1 MLITKVTLIAIMS
14 LIYMIGLAIVYFGKQ
29 RPNSLEIKYYS
40 AMIITNIIGL
50 VIHIVVEYSAV
61 YFPPLPNS
69 ITLKSILYYYIIFA
83 DLFLC
88 YLLVALKIKNSDKYI
103 KIEHML
109 TIIYIILATILPE
122 KLHRD
127 FANMEFYTYG
137 ADTKIVYIMSAITI
151 ITLLIIFFIKRKDIK
166 KKDKIS
172 IFSFIIGLSIAAL
185 VQNRIPT
192 LTITIYV
199 ESIVCCMMYFT
210 IENPD
215 VEVGVYNAV
224 KTQAIKAGRAKD
236 DFLSSMSHELRTP
249 LNAIV
254 GLSQMIEQETEK
266 PEVMEDAQEIVVAS
280 QDLLELID
288 SILNMNKIEN
298 NTLDLVE
305 ENYDFNV
312 IINDLVKMINTRVK
326 DRNII
331 FNTNISSDMPK
342 TLYGDRDKVRT
353 IITNLI
359 SNAIKYTE
367 SGNID
372 LIVNCTNKSD
382 ISRLEIIVKDT
393 GRGMSK
399 EQLDNIYDRFNRREE
414 DKDSD
419 IKGVGLGLAITK
431 SLVDLMEGTINV
443 ESEENVGTTFT
454 VRLNQKIIEHNN
466 IEVL

>member
-1 MLITKVTLIAIMS
+1 MIITKLTITKIICFVYMAGLAYIYYSKKRKYNLNNKYYDGLINSNIFGIAIHFCAEYASYYYTPIISEIVFKLVIFYYLIFSTYFLNFIFDEIELKNKKTFMS
-14 LIYMIGLAIVYFGKQ
+14 IANIGCVLCCVLSIFLPSKLYSDIPNTIFYTYGLDTRVVVIHGAIAMTTLLVLLIIKYKELNRQKKIYIFAFLIGLAI
-29 RPNSLEIKYYS
+29 SS
-40 AMIITNIIGL
+40 
-50 VIHIVVEYSAV
+50 VVQ
-61 YFPPLPNS
+61 
-69 ITLKSILYYYIIFA
+69 
-83 DLFLC
+83 
-88 YLLVALKIKNSDKYI
+88 
-103 KIEHML
+103 
-109 TIIYIILATILPE
+109 
-122 KLHRD
+122 
-127 FANMEFYTYG
+127 NMMREL
-137 ADTKIVYIMSAITI
+137 AIT
-151 ITLLIIFFIKRKDIK
+151 
-166 KKDKIS
+166 
-172 IFSFIIGLSIAAL
+172 
-185 VQNRIPT
+185 V
-192 LTITIYV
+192 YV
-199 ESIVCCMMYFT
+199 ESILCCMLYFT
-210 IENPD
+210 LENPD
-215 VEVGVYNAV
+215 VEVGVYNAA
-224 KTQAIKAGRAKD
+224 KNQAEKAGRAKD

-399 EQLDNIYDRFNRREE
+399 EQLDNLYTKFYRREE

-454 VRLNQKIIEHNN
+454 VRLNQKIIEQNN

>member
-1 MLITKVTLIAIMS
+1 
-14 LIYMIGLAIVYFGKQ
+14 
-29 RPNSLEIKYYS
+29 
-40 AMIITNIIGL
+40 
-50 VIHIVVEYSAV
+50 
-61 YFPPLPNS
+61 
-69 ITLKSILYYYIIFA
+69 
-83 DLFLC
+83 
-88 YLLVALKIKNSDKYI
+88 
-103 KIEHML
+103 
-109 TIIYIILATILPE
+109 
-122 KLHRD
+122 
-127 FANMEFYTYG
+127 
-137 ADTKIVYIMSAITI
+137 
-151 ITLLIIFFIKRKDIK
+151 
-166 KKDKIS
+166 
-172 IFSFIIGLSIAAL
+172 
-185 VQNRIPT
+185 
-192 LTITIYV
+192 
-199 ESIVCCMMYFT
+199 
-210 IENPD
+210 
-215 VEVGVYNAV
+215 
-224 KTQAIKAGRAKD
+224 
-236 DFLSSMSHELRTP
+236 
-249 LNAIV
+249 
-254 GLSQMIEQETEK
+254 
-266 PEVMEDAQEIVVAS
+266 
-280 QDLLELID
+280 
-288 SILNMNKIEN
+288 MNKIEN

-399 EQLDNIYDRFNRREE
+399 EQLDNLYTKFYRREE

-454 VRLNQKIIEHNN
+454 VRLNQKIIEQNN